1 MNFVRQ
7 TGCSAAWLA
16 RHVRDVEAGG
26 SNPPNPTIMQLSDL
40 QAAMAATY
48 GDRDAERGV
57 SASVAWLVEEVGE
70 LAQALRKGTPAQQR
84 HEFADVLAWVAS
96 LANQVGI
103 DLDAAV
109 QASYGS
115 GCPKCSA
122 VPCACP

>member
-1 MNFVRQ
+1 M
-7 TGCSAAWLA
+7 AAKRYA
-16 RHVRDVEAGG
+16 HRV
-26 SNPPNPTIMQLSDL
+26 QLSEL

-48 GDRDAERGV
+48 GDRDAARGIP
-57 SASVAWLVEEVGE
+57 ASVAWLAEEIGE

-96 LANQVGI
+96 LANQAGI

-109 QASYGS
+109 QAHYGA

-122 VPCACP
+122 VPCVCP